1 MEEETEWVYEPEMA
15 VEYKGALF
23 SKHTG
28 KAAHTLTAAVTRLE
42 THDPFFPVLGAG
54 AMSFHPNQG
63 HCWTPQIRW
72 Q

>member
-28 KAAHTLTAAVTRLE
+28 KAAHTLTAAVTRC
-42 THDPFFPVLGAG
+42 T
-54 AMSFHPNQG
+54 
-63 HCWTPQIRW
+63 
-72 Q
+72 